1 IMTYTVSP
9 SSTRRQWLGGA
20 AAVMGGVMGA
30 GLAATSQAASPSSPY
45 PTAKA
50 EEIVR
55 RIKQPAIPKRDFRVA
70 DYGGRGDGKTDNS
83 QPIAKAIAVAV
94 KAGGGRVV
102 LPSGVCLTGP
112 IRLRS
117 KVELHVPKGTRLK
130 FIPEPARYLPV
141 VPTRWEGVELM
152 GYHPLVYAYGEHDIA
167 VTGGGILDGSAD
179 DKTWWP
185 WKGPWADGKF
195 SDTPIAERQAGDRTR
210 LFDMAERGVPV
221 VERVFGEGSRLRPP
235 FFQPY
240 LCKNVLFE
248 GVTVVSSP
256 FWLLHPV
263 LCDSVTFRG
272 VTCDSH
278 GPNNDGCDPE
288 SCTDVLIDNCTFNT
302 GDDCIAIK
310 AGRNADGR
318 RVAKPCENLVIRNCL
333 MKDGHVGVAI
343 GSEMTGGVRNVYV
356 QDCTMDSPHLSQAL
370 GIKTNGYRG
379 GVVEDIHMT
388 RIKVGRVD
396 KTFLQIWLYYEEG
409 EGGAFVP
416 SVRRITLSES
426 RVVSTR
432 RVLVIRGRPDSP
444 VTGLT
449 LSHLVVGEEQQPS
462 VVIDARDVAL
472 DHVTIAGKA
481 WTAADVARLP
491 GLDSV
496 TCDKWAMCR

>member
-30 GLAATSQAASPSSPY
+30 GLAATSQAASHSSVY
-45 PTAKA
+45 PQAAA
-50 EEIVR
+50 ERIVR
-55 RIKQPAIPKRDFRVA
+55 RIRLPEIPRRDYLVTVF
-70 DYGGRGDGKTDNS
+70 GGRGDGQADNT
-83 QPIAKAIAVAV
+83 QAIEAAIVAAA

-102 LPSGVCLTGP
+102 LPKGVCLTGP

-152 GYHPLVYAYGEHDIA
+152 GYQPLIYAYGEHDIA
-167 VTGGGILDGSAD
+167 VTGGGILDGGAD
-179 DKTWWP
+179 DQNWWF
-185 WKGPWADGKF
+185 WKGPWGGRFDDVPLAQ
-195 SDTPIAERQAGDRTR
+195 RQAADRTK

-221 VERVFGEGSRLRPP
+221 AERVFGEGSRLRPP

-240 LCKNVLFE
+240 LCKNVLME

-263 LCDSVTFRG
+263 LCESVTFRG

-318 RVAKPCENLVIRNCL
+318 RVAKPCENLVIRNCQ

-370 GIKTNGYRG
+370 GIKTNSYRG

-388 RIKVGRVD
+388 RIKVGQVD

-409 EGGAFVP
+409 AGGAFIP
-416 SVRRITLSES
+416 SVRRISLSDS
-426 RVVSTR
+426 TVVATR
-432 RVLVIRGRPDSP
+432 RMMVIRGWPESP
-444 VTGLT
+444 VTGLK
-449 LSHLVVGEEQQPS
+449 LSNVRVGEEKQSS
-462 VVIDARDVAL
+462 VVIDAKDVTL
-472 DHVTIAGKA
+472 DRVTIAGKE
-481 WTAADVARLP
+481 WTAADIAKLP